1 MLDCTETLEDVTTD
15 DFEEGSGDEDSSWCE
30 RQKKETGIIFARATA
45 VAYYHNGHSLWLK
58 ISW

>member
-1 MLDCTETLEDVTTD
+1 MVDCTETLEDVTTD

-30 RQKKETGIIFARATA
+30 RQKKETEMIFVRATA
-45 VAYYHNGHSLWLK
+45 VAYFHDGHSFWLK